1 MVASRFL
8 ARQPQRGVSVLY
20 KDHRSLTVTAS
31 TLSAC
36 TGSGSWLYLPSI
48 TQQKRESVSPAPSGV
63 LWFVLLPTLRPWFP
77 INCLLG
83 SGRGGGN
90 PIALKSLLFL
100 AAPTKPSVSY
110 LGPQLT
116 FWPPVS
122 QPCVKAHPDFIQ
134 LLYRGHGRLCRVLSG
149 WGLPDIPSPLPIP
162 LASVPGFS

>member
-1 MVASRFL
+1 MASRFL

-20 KDHRSLTVTAS
+20 EDHRSLAVTAG

-36 TGSGSWLYLPSI
+36 TGSGSRLYLPSI

-110 LGPQLT
+110 LG
-116 FWPPVS
+116 
-122 QPCVKAHPDFIQ
+122 
-134 LLYRGHGRLCRVLSG
+134 LS
-149 WGLPDIPSPLPIP
+149 
-162 LASVPGFS
+162 